1 MGVLERTA
9 HTAKHNSSS
18 DPPPLS
24 LELNIVYGSV
34 CNTTE
39 MFSWAAN
46 QYHMSNNKASSSCD
60 LNGSLIIRNPVTSL
74 DTDCELLAQAG
85 AVGTHTITSTP
96 PATGTAT
103 STSRNL
109 ITQGASGA
117 SGVSGTPQPTNS
129 NSPSSAGQLSK
140 SARAGIG
147 VGIVIGCAL
156 FATCL
161 TTLYFILRRR
171 QRKQ

>member
-1 MGVLERTA
+1 MGVPECTA
-9 HTAKHNSSS
+9 HTGKHNSSS
-18 DPPPLS
+18 DPPLLS
-24 LELNIVYGSV
+24 LEPSTVYGSV

-39 MFSWAAN
+39 VFSWAAN
-46 QYHMSNNKASSSCD
+46 QYYISNNKASSSCD
-60 LNGSLIIRNPVTSL
+60 LKGPLIIRNPVTPL
-74 DTDCELLAQAG
+74 DTDCELLLAQA
-85 AVGTHTITSTP
+85 AVGTQTITSTP

-103 STSRNL
+103 STLRNL

-117 SGVSGTPQPTNS
+117 SGTPWPTNS

-140 SARAGIG
+140 GARAGRG

-161 TTLYFILRRR
+161 ITLCFI
-171 QRKQ
+171 